1 VESTESIQ
9 TFATMFD
16 GYDQALTRLER
27 AAKGKEP
34 APAFIALFE
43 ALNWAVALDERA
55 RKRWTPEGGPLGYDW
70 RGRVPGAHLMRA
82 VGFAR
87 NNVHHQWS
95 DALALDEAG
104 GRAYPK
110 TYPIVFFEWRWRALS
125 ELPARRPEGSANG
138 KERQAEEEA
147 EYREKLEGKPA
158 RATLHELGEAFYF
171 LRQVLEPGSI
181 PRRGYKPPM
190 EPEQ

>member
-1 VESTESIQ
+1 MKPYDENIQ
-9 TFATMFD
+9 TFAAMFD

-55 RKRWTPEGGPLGYDW
+55 RKHWTPEGKPLDYGW
-70 RGRVPGAHLMRA
+70 RDRVRGAHLMRA

-95 DALALDEAG
+95 DALELDKRG
-104 GRAYPK
+104 LTP
-110 TYPIVFFEWRWRALS
+110 PITPPVVWFEWCWRSLS
-125 ELPARRPEGSANG
+125 ELPPRPVEKSA
-138 KERQAEEEA
+138 KQKQRQAEEEA
-147 EYREKLEGKPA
+147 EYREKLEGEPA
-158 RATLHELGEAFYF
+158 RITLHRLGEAFHF
-171 LRQVLEPGSI
+171 LRQVMEPASI
-181 PRRGYKPPM
+181 PRRGYKSPV
-190 EPEQ
+190 ES